1 MKKIFLLVALCLAV
15 FCSCNRKNII
25 LEFTP
30 ITEHSNTEMV
40 EYEVNL
46 ENGVFSGL
54 ELPFNDSVFTFSVS
68 IDNPNNNKLY
78 YKIYYKNTSYAFE
91 DNHPLSHENF
101 YGSWE
106 NTSTTFKECK
116 SQEISDTFRIVGNP
130 RNEKKYFGKEFP
142 EKITPKDIKNAQK
155 PIFNNPEWLA
165 NVEQKAKENQRT
177 LEEQLYCEALWLI
190 KANREGEGDENHR
203 ERRNPRM
210 GIYEFM
216 IVVCDSTALE
226 EIPDYVKNIS
236 LTKDDGTFENP
247 FNYFLY
253 GKGKKINGVYTLVAK
268 QRLKAKARFNLSKG
282 VYVNRENFPGSSFN
296 IYKDNSKVGDDD
308 SLYLYAQFEEYYH
321 SINTNRWIDQIE
333 SIEDLNELSLDKY
346 KKNKLIQKRKVH
358 PFITDYPGKNIKV
371 GKDFIEMINPG
382 SKDLTDA
389 RKVSTGIRSRIGFTY
404 GKFRAK
410 VKFPPLL
417 NKYKVW
423 NGLTNAFWLI
433 YQSDSPWNERRESK
447 TGFVKNNY
455 NEQESERV
463 NKTNYSEID
472 IEMVKTSKY
481 WGVEEEEFDKNYNPQ
496 NNNNFIFAATNW
508 DLACNDNGFID
519 KALHFSKKYDKNTFT
534 YHRWDRNYRALT
546 SRVEVSNDI
555 FLAPYYYY
563 EIEWTPTEI
572 IWRIGPDEKHMQVV
586 GYMNETFTT
595 IPNNQMLPIF
605 TQEFHYSEFWPP
617 IIFEQGLIPYSK
629 EDLRGRIYELTIE

>member
-1 MKKIFLLVALCLAV
+1 MRKIFLVLSLVLVV
-15 FCSCNRKNII
+15 FSSCTRRNII
-25 LEFTP
+25 TEFTP
-30 ITEHSNTEMV
+30 ITQYRDTEIV
-40 EYEVNL
+40 EYNIDL
-46 ENGVFSGL
+46 QKGVFSGL
-54 ELPFNDSVFTFSVS
+54 ELPANDSMFTFSVC
-68 IDNPNNNKLY
+68 IDNPTNKKLY
-78 YKIYYKNTSYAFE
+78 YKIYYKNISYAFN

-116 SQEISDTFRIVGNP
+116 SQKIEDTFRIVGNP

-142 EKITPKDIKNAQK
+142 KKITAEDIEKGKK
-155 PIFNNPEWLA
+155 PILNNPEWLA
-165 NVEQKAKENQRT
+165 SVEQKAKENQRT
-177 LEEQLYCEALWLI
+177 LDEQLYCDALWLI

-210 GIYEFM
+210 GMYEFM
-216 IVVCDSTALE
+216 IVVCDSNSLE
-226 EIPDYVKNIS
+226 KIPDYVKDIS
-236 LTKDDGTFENP
+236 LTKQDGTFENP

-253 GKGKKINGVYTLVAK
+253 GKGKNMKGVYTFIAK
-268 QRLKAKARFNLSKG
+268 QKLKAKARFNLDSG
-282 VYVNRENFPGSSFN
+282 VYVDREAFPNSKFNVYNNNF
-296 IYKDNSKVGDDD
+296 KVGDSD
-308 SLYLYAQFEEYYH
+308 SLYLYAQFEQYFH
-321 SINTNRWIDQIE
+321 SINTSRWINQVE
-333 SIEDLNELSLDKY
+333 SIEDLDELSLEQY
-346 KKNKLIQKRKVH
+346 KKNNLLGKRKVH
-358 PFITDYPGKNIKV
+358 PFITDCPGKNIKV

-382 SKDLTDA
+382 NQDLA
-389 RKVSTGIRSRIGFTY
+389 NAKKVSTGIRSRIGFTY

-417 NKYKVW
+417 NKHKVW

-447 TGFVKNNY
+447 TGYVKNNY

-481 WGVEEEEFDKNYNPQ
+481 WSKEDQDADKNYNAQ
-496 NNNNFIFAATNW
+496 EDNKFIFAATNW

-519 KALHFSKKYDKNTFT
+519 KALHFSKEYNKQSFT
-534 YHRWDRNYRALT
+534 YHRWDKNYRALT

-572 IWRIGPDEKHMQVV
+572 IWRIGPDEKHMQIV
-586 GYMNETFTT
+586 GYMNESFTT

-617 IIFEQGLIPYSK
+617 VIFEQGLIPYSK
-629 EDLRGRIYELTIE
+629 EDLIGRIYELTIE